1 MSDRNVLI
9 RALEA
14 SGNDQGAALARAILP
29 EQPAPTT
36 GTAAPPDEVAAR
48 MAAATATPEGQAA
61 VAASAS
67 GGHQSERDYYDA
79 MGQEQLAALSDD
91 EFRRALSLIKGP

>member
-1 MSDRNVLI
+1 MNERDVLI

-36 GTAAPPDEVAAR
+36 GTAAPPDEVAA
-48 MAAATATPEGQAA
+48 
-61 VAASAS
+61 
-67 GGHQSERDYYDA
+67 HQSERDRYEA
-79 MGQEQLAALSDD
+79 MNQHELAALS
-91 EFRRALSLIKGP
+91 EAEHSRAVRLVTGAGA